1 MFEQIVPLMAK
12 AAGAG
17 AGPVAVPLNPIE
29 TAPPLAAMVPFQ
41 EALVTATFG
50 PVDIPS
56 LAAATLIVIAPVVA
70 VYIFFQRHFI
80 RGVLD
85 GALKG

>member
-1 MFEQIVPLMAK
+1 
-12 AAGAG
+12 
-17 AGPVAVPLNPIE
+17 
-29 TAPPLAAMVPFQ
+29 
-41 EALVTATFG
+41 
-50 PVDIPS
+50 VDIPS

-70 VYIFFQRHFI
+70 VYLFFQRHFI